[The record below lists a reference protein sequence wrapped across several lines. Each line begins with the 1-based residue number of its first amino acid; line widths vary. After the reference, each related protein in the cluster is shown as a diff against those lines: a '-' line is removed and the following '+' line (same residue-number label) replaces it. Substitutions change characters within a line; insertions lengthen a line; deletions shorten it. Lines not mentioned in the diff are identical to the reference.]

1 MWSIND
7 RGRFGSVLLNPRMLV
22 LGEKLHLLFFFFF
35 FGSKSGFRPLVM
47 EE

>member
-35 FGSKSGFRPLVM
+35 FLVANLASDH
-47 EE
+47 

>member
-35 FGSKSGFRPLVM
+35 LVANLASDH
-47 EE
+47 